1 MDYISAI
8 KINTFED
15 AVSYISSIPRFADKD
30 DFVKMQS
37 FYDYLNLE
45 EDWHPVIYHIAGTNG
60 KGSTCAYLNSI
71 YRELGESCALFTSPH
86 LVDVRERI
94 RLDSKMISREE
105 FVRSFKNI
113 ACRINSFNEERE
125 GINYR
130 ATYFAWY
137 FFIAMDYFC
146 RAKAPVLVLETGL
159 GGRLDAT
166 NVVRNKSIAVITEIG
181 LDHMEYLG
189 DTKEKIAGEKAGIIR
204 ENIPLVYMSGNGETD
219 RVLETVAEEL
229 KAPVFKVG
237 RHNIDNLLC
246 SNEGIDFSYNSVYYK
261 NVRLHLNTIATYQ
274 VLNAAL
280 AIEAFAIM
288 NKSVPR
294 DCSIIAKA
302 LEGMTWPGRME
313 FIEETVVFD
322 GAHNVEGVMAFLD
335 SVKMDAVKGKR
346 RLLFSAVADKQ
357 ADVELKLIA
366 ESGLFDSIGL
376 APIDS
381 SRALGMDELKSLS
394 LIAGGASVYN
404 DARDAYEK
412 LGGELGKDDR
422 LYVCGSLYLVG
433 ELKGKLKSRN

>member
-1 MDYISAI
+1 MDYINAI
-8 KINTFED
+8 KINTYED

-30 DFVKMQS
+30 DFVKMQT
-37 FYDYLNLE
+37 FYDYLNPM
-45 EDWHPVIYHIAGTNG
+45 EDWNPVIYHVAGTNG
-60 KGSTCAYLNSI
+60 KGSTCAYLDAI
-71 YRELGESCALFTSPH
+71 YREYGESCALFTSPH

-94 RLDSKMISREE
+94 RLDSKLIAKEE
-105 FVRSFKNI
+105 FLLSFNNI
-113 ACRINSFNEERE
+113 ASALYAFNEERP
-125 GINYR
+125 GMNYC

-137 FFIAMDYFC
+137 FFIAMDYYK
-146 RAKAPVLVLETGL
+146 RAKAPVLILETGL

-166 NVVRNKSIAVITEIG
+166 NVVRDKSVAVITEIG

-189 DTKEKIAGEKAGIIR
+189 DSKAKIACEKAGIIR
-204 ENIPLVYMSGNGETD
+204 ENTPLVYMAGNEETD
-219 RVLETVAEEL
+219 TVLNEVAKSR
-229 KAPVFKVG
+229 KAPVFTVG
-237 RHNIDNLLC
+237 RHNIENLLC

-280 AIEAFAIM
+280 AIEAFAIT

-294 DCSIIAKA
+294 DFSVIAKA
-302 LEGMTWPGRME
+302 VAGMQWPGRME
-313 FIEETVVFD
+313 FIKENVVFD
-322 GAHNVEGVMAFLD
+322 GAHNVDGVMAFLD

-376 APIDS
+376 TPIDS
-381 SRALGMDELKSLS
+381 SRALSKDELSRLAS
-394 LIAGGASVYN
+394 IAGGASVYN
-404 DARDAYEK
+404 DAWNAYEE

-433 ELKGKLKSRN
+433 ELKRKFTS